1 MQNLNNLEADIKIK
15 FKNFKLL
22 KQALTHKS
30 FSSNDNYEKLE
41 FLGDRVLGLVISKK
55 LLEIYPNEK
64 EGVLDKKLAYLVNKN
79 SCYEVGKNLNL
90 YKYIYVG
97 NSKKNLNI
105 AQKKIIS
112 DCIEAIIGAIYLDK
126 GFDKVEKFIIY
137 HWSFLIKTSENTKV
151 DAKTR
156 LQEYSLK
163 KFKSLPI
170 YKLISN
176 TGPRH
181 SPEFKVAV
189 KLKNTKYINGIG
201 SSKKAAEQEAAKEFL
216 KILKDELAR

>member
-90 YKYIYVG
+90 NKYIYVG
-97 NSKKNLNI
+97 NSKK
-105 AQKKIIS
+105 
-112 DCIEAIIGAIYLDK
+112 
-126 GFDKVEKFIIY
+126 
-137 HWSFLIKTSENTKV
+137 
-151 DAKTR
+151 
-156 LQEYSLK
+156 
-163 KFKSLPI
+163 KFK
-170 YKLISN
+170 YCTK
-176 TGPRH
+176 
-181 SPEFKVAV
+181 
-189 KLKNTKYINGIG
+189 KNY
-201 SSKKAAEQEAAKEFL
+201 F
-216 KILKDELAR
+216 